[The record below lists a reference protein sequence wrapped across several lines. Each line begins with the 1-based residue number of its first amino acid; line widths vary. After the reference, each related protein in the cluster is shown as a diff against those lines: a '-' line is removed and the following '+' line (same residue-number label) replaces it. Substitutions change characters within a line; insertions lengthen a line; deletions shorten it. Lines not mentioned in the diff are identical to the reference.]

1 MFGKNKKTAEVE
13 RDSKHTIS
21 TTPIVSEVSI
31 TRVKNPVVVPDPY
44 NPKNK
49 YGVDD
54 RLLAYFYTKTQIDEM
69 DFGGG
74 DSPDNSELIEGL
86 IIAIADLEKRTKA
99 LEENQIG
106 YGSQISNLEKHSH
119 DYDGDIIENDLPF

>member
-31 TRVKNPVVVPDPY
+31 TRVKNPVVVPDDY
-44 NPKNK
+44 NPTNK

-69 DFGGG
+69 DFG
-74 DSPDNSELIEGL
+74 DAPDNSELIEGL